1 MNRRLTSSIAAVSA
15 AAAMALTL
23 APAPATALTVTV
35 GGATISDAGQALGAV
50 AKAAGAIKE
59 SGATITAGDYKIV
72 YDPRALEAPLAAAFA
87 PAKGSDWVAPQRG
100 RTADG
105 RTVVTPASGRFT
117 SGFGPRWGTVHQGID
132 IANDLG
138 TPIYSVMDG
147 TVISAGPARGF
158 GNWVVIEHDG
168 GEVSVYGHMRHYD
181 VSVGQRVTAGQKIA
195 SIGNE
200 GQSTGPHLH
209 FEIKPDGV
217 NQVDPVPWFA
227 AQGIKI

>member
-15 AAAMALTL
+15 ATALALTL
-23 APAPATALTVTV
+23 APAPASALTVTV
-35 GGATISDAGQALGAV
+35 GGASVSDAGQALGAV
-50 AKAAGAIKE
+50 AKAADSIKE
-59 SGATITAGDYKIV
+59 SGATISAGDYKIV
-72 YDPRALEAPLAAAFA
+72 YDPRALDAPLAAAFA
-87 PAKGSDWVAPQRG
+87 PAQSSDWVAPQRG

-105 RTVVTPASGRFT
+105 RTVVTPASGHFT
-117 SGFGPRWGTVHQGID
+117 SGFGPRWGTMHRGID
-132 IANDLG
+132 IANSLG

-147 TVISAGPARGF
+147 TVIAAGPAQGF
-158 GNWVVIEHDG
+158 GNWVVVKHDG
-168 GEVSVYGHMRHYD
+168 GEVSVYGHMSQYD

-195 SIGNE
+195 SIGSE

-227 AQGIKI
+227 AQGIMI